1 MNNKSTGISGITAT
15 IIIATFVILLSSFLL
30 YLNSI
35 SKPRTQ
41 VDLLLAERIKTS
53 QFQEA
58 KSNNVKNMVVCYGSI
73 KKDGVVIIGK
83 IPVQRNDSELF
94 ENLVIY
100 SNNITKQKNT
110 NNLEIIGY
118 KNKQKYHVD
127 LTKQICRVFDI
138 NKM

>member
-15 IIIATFVILLSSFLL
+15 IIIAIFVILLSSFLL

-53 QFQEA
+53 QFKEA

-73 KKDGVVIIGK
+73 KKDGPVLIGK
-83 IPVQRNDSELF
+83 TVVQRNESELF

-100 SNNITKQKNT
+100 SNNINKQENT

-118 KNKQKYHVD
+118 KNKLTYNVD